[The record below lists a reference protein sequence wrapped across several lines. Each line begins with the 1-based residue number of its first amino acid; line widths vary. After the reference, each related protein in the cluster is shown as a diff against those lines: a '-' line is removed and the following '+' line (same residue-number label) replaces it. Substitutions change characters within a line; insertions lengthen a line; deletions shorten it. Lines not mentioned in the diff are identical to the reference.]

1 MTEAFW
7 TTIAQVSATFAG
19 LVFVGFSIYLG
30 NIREATTEVKRS
42 LPESEEVFGSLIYI
56 VVYSNL
62 LFYWL
67 PSLLSLTNLTERAYP
82 AQVTAAKLVFLGSLL
97 LFLLLFIFIYRLK
110 SIRQQ
115 WQSIRNAAQISFK
128 REHIASPS
136 DTVAEQA
143 KRLQKARWLRRLIW
157 WRMLTGQWLTVG
169 NSLLILG
176 LYFFYLFQGM
186 ERWLQVWA
194 VINLGLGV
202 TLSLI
207 DLSLFRPEN
216 VLFANLSRLVEQLES
231 QARETRDLMETLS
244 RQFEKLR
251 SSLSDEIRAN
261 LDLKYQV
268 LRSNI
273 PEGEVSLPLVQEFKE
288 LGPIVSLGE
297 IKGYSQGLS
306 LLHGGVKDF
315 AERLE
320 KAQCVPKQPA
330 QTLPDLNSP
339 NSGR

>member
-30 NIREATTEVKRS
+30 NSREATAEVKRR

-67 PSLLSLTNLTERAYP
+67 PLLLSLTSLTERTYP
-82 AQVTAAKLVFLGSLL
+82 AQLTAAKVVFVGSSLL
-97 LFLLLFIFIYRLK
+97 LLLLFIFIYRLRPT
-110 SIRQQ
+110 RQQ
-115 WQSIRNAAQISFK
+115 WQSIRNAAQISLN

-136 DTVAEQA
+136 DTAAQQAEKA
-143 KRLQKARWLRRLIW
+143 ERLQKARWLRRLIW

-194 VINLGLGV
+194 VI
-202 TLSLI
+202 
-207 DLSLFRPEN
+207 
-216 VLFANLSRLVEQLES
+216 
-231 QARETRDLMETLS
+231 
-244 RQFEKLR
+244 
-251 SSLSDEIRAN
+251 
-261 LDLKYQV
+261 
-268 LRSNI
+268 
-273 PEGEVSLPLVQEFKE
+273 
-288 LGPIVSLGE
+288 
-297 IKGYSQGLS
+297 
-306 LLHGGVKDF
+306 
-315 AERLE
+315 
-320 KAQCVPKQPA
+320 
-330 QTLPDLNSP
+330 
-339 NSGR
+339 